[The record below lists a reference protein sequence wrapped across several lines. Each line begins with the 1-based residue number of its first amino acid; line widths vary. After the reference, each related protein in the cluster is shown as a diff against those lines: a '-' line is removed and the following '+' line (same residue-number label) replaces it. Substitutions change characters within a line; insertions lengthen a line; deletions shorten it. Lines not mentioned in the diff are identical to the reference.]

1 MGKKLEVLV
10 ADDEQSI
17 RTLLAQI
24 ISEDLGHNAT
34 TAENGKDALDKAL
47 SKQYNIIITDY
58 HMPDM
63 DGVEFYAKLKE
74 SGEYTNLGK
83 RTIVFTSDKE
93 NFKMDLFH
101 MGIDYTELSYLPKPF
116 ECKELAEIIK
126 EKARMFSQE

>member
-17 RTLLAQI
+17 RTLFAQI
-24 ISEDLGHNAT
+24 IREELGHNAT
-34 TAENGKDALDKAL
+34 TVSDGEKALEAAL
-47 SKQYNIIITDY
+47 SKQYDLIITDY
-58 HMPDM
+58 HMPVM

-74 SGEYTNLGK
+74 SGKYANLGE

-93 NFKMDLFH
+93 NFKMDLLCK
-101 MGIDYTELSYLPKPF
+101 GIDYTELSYLSKPF
-116 ECKELAEIIK
+116 GCEELTEIIN